1 MEKDVPRR
9 TTRRMRTSIED
20 RRKDEDQDKEGNRM
34 EKDETRRTTGR
45 MRTSIEDHRKNES
58 KVKED
63 KRKLEVRCN
72 YSMSIWSTKQSKRK
86 LSIRIILSL
95 IFLEK
100 RTVLVTTAVATGGW
114 VGCAVGVYGQWGGG
128 EGEGGYGTGRVGGG
142 GAGDAN
148 FFCCGATG
156 RRRGGGVGVV

>member
-72 YSMSIWSTKQSKRK
+72 YSMSIWSTKQSTRK

-114 VGCAVGVYGQWGGG
+114 VGCASNRFFMDVECMGCATLVFSGG
-128 EGEGGYGTGRVGGG
+128 
-142 GAGDAN
+142 
-148 FFCCGATG
+148 G
-156 RRRGGGVGVV
+156 RRRLGGRQRRWVAKTPAEACLR